1 MSVLVCLPDTDTP
14 TPTLTTGLNDPQR
27 QAVEHADGALLV
39 LAGAGT
45 GKTRVLT
52 HRLASLLKQRAAQPW
67 QVLAVTFTNKA
78 AREMKERVTHLVG
91 GAAESIW
98 LGTFHSLCAKL
109 LRRHAEI
116 LGFTPQF
123 TILDTDD
130 SQRLMKQLLDAEG
143 IDSKQTPPRLVL
155 SIIDRWKDRGLTPD
169 EVPTS
174 ERRNQ
179 LNGKAIGLYQHYQER
194 LKTLNAMDFGDLLLN
209 CLHLFK
215 LSPDTL
221 RKYQDQF
228 HYILVDE
235 YQDTN
240 TAQYLWLRLLAQG
253 HGNICCVGD
262 DDQSIYSWRGAQIE
276 NILKFERDFP
286 GALVVRLEQNYR
298 STHHILGAASGLI
311 ANNSGR
317 LGKTLWTQETG
328 GEKVRLISALDGSE
342 EARRIGEEIE
352 HLRRSG
358 TALAHMAILVRAGY
372 QTREFEERL
381 LQIAVPYRVLAGQR
395 FYDRAEIKDAI
406 AYLRLIFQP
415 RDDLAFERIINT
427 PRRGI
432 SLTTIQHLQ
441 NTARNQG
448 CSLLA
453 AIASTPGLRPG
464 TSRALAGF
472 SASLNRWREMASAL
486 PPADLLKNILEESG
500 YTAMLQAEDTPEAK
514 GRLDNLKELA
524 RAIDEFQSLAAFLEH
539 ISLVTDAAR
548 ADNPEAVT
556 IMTLH
561 AAKGLE
567 FPVVFLPGWEEGVF
581 PSQRSV
587 DDGNL
592 EEERRLAYVGLTRA
606 REHAYISHAHSRR
619 IYGSWQGMAPSRF
632 IGELNKEHLK
642 NIT

>member
-1 MSVLVCLPDTDTP
+1 
-14 TPTLTTGLNDPQR
+14 LNDPQR
-27 QAVEHADGALLV
+27 QAVEHTSGAILV

-52 HRLASLLKQRAAQPW
+52 HRLAALLKQRAAQPW
-67 QVLAVTFTNKA
+67 QMLAVTFTNKA

-130 SQRLMKQLLDAEG
+130 SQKLMKQILDAEG

-169 EVPTS
+169 DVPTS
-174 ERRNQ
+174 ERRSQ

-194 LKTLNAMDFGDLLLN
+194 LRTINAMDFGDLLLN
-209 CLHLFK
+209 CLQMFK
-215 LSPDTL
+215 TSPDTL

-253 HGNICCVGD
+253 HGNLCCVGD

-286 GALVVRLEQNYR
+286 GAQVVRLEQNYR

-317 LGKTLWTQETG
+317 LGKTLWTEETT
-328 GEKVRLISALDGSE
+328 GEKVHLISALDGSE
-342 EARRIGEEIE
+342 EARRVGAEIE
-352 HLRRSG
+352 RLRRSG
-358 TALAHMAILVRAGY
+358 VALANMAILVRAGY

-448 CSLLA
+448 CSLLSA
-453 AIASTPGLRPG
+453 VASTPGLRPG
-464 TSRALAGF
+464 ISRALAGF
-472 SASLNRWREMASAL
+472 SASLTRWREMATAL
-486 PPADLLKNILEESG
+486 PPADVLKNVLEESG
-500 YTAMLQAEDTPEAK
+500 YTAMLQAENTPDAK
-514 GRLDNLKELA
+514 SRLDNLKELA

-548 ADNPEAVT
+548 ADNPEAIT

-619 IYGSWQGMAPSRF
+619 IYGTWQGMAPSRF
-632 IGELNKEHLK
+632 IGELAREHLED
-642 NIT
+642 IT